1 MHTFLRSL
9 LVALPLVGAVAA
21 TPVLLALPAA
31 AHEYKVGALEIEHP
45 WTRATPPGAKVGGGY
60 LTVVNGGGDDDRL
73 VSATSPAAGRVE
85 IHEMAV
91 TDGVMVMRPLPEGL
105 PVPAGETVALAPG
118 GLHLMLIDLAAP
130 LVEGER
136 VPVELTF
143 ERAGTIAV
151 ELAVDRI
158 GARAPSDAH
167 GDGHGDAHQ
176 GH

>member
-1 MHTFLRSL
+1 MHTILRSL
-9 LVALPLVGAVAA
+9 LVALPLVGAAAA
-21 TPVLLALPAA
+21 TPVLLASTAA
-31 AHEYKVGALEIEHP
+31 AHEYKLGDLAIEHP
-45 WTRATPPGAKVGGGY
+45 WTRATPPGARVGGGY
-60 LTVVNGGGDDDRL
+60 LTVVNAGGTDDRL
-73 VSATSPAAGRVE
+73 VSATSPASARVE
-85 IHEMAV
+85 IHEMSV

-105 PVPAGETVALAPG
+105 PMPAGATVALAPG

-143 ERAGTIAV
+143 ERAGTVSV
-151 ELAVDRI
+151 ELAVDKI
-158 GARAPSDAH
+158 GARAPTEAQ